1 MYYSYDH
8 FVLKW
13 KLVTTYKAFRTVPGA
28 YLVCVILLATL
39 IALINIICVRILI
52 RYEQMQGHLKQS
64 RVKTMQRGGETSDL
78 SVISQT
84 LAQFF
89 PWLFGGMLSQAGQE
103 ANLSPHLK
111 VRHSDRRPLQSHHE
125 YFPLAH
131 MGWCRGARWEEKV
144 ESGCPRSSLGRVG
157 ARASLGDRLCC
168 RCLLSVWG
176 QKAGVSIF
184 MLRCHFFVMLWT
196 ALVLDTF
203 SPSFF
208 HHTWGWGHRMEH
220 RETGICKFLKFEN
233 RALQIF
239 CLLFNKRDEA
249 NDILLQLVPLWSGDL
264 SKPSRTFMKNKGS
277 NYGPCRV
284 GCF

>member
-1 MYYSYDH
+1 MYYSHDH

-13 KLVTTYKAFRTVPGA
+13 KLVTTYKAFRTVSGA
-28 YLVCVILLATL
+28 YLVCVILLVTL
-39 IALINIICVRILI
+39 ITLINIICVRILTW
-52 RYEQMQGHLKQS
+52 YEQMQGHLKQS
-64 RVKTMQRGGETSDL
+64 RVKTMQCGGETSDL

-103 ANLSPHLK
+103 ANLPPHLK

-125 YFPLAH
+125 YFLLAH

-144 ESGCPRSSLGRVG
+144 GSGCPRSSLGRVG
-157 ARASLGDRLCC
+157 AQASLGDRLCC

-196 ALVLDTF
+196 ALVLDTL

-208 HHTWGWGHRMEH
+208 SSYMRVRAQNGAQGD
-220 RETGICKFLKFEN
+220 
-233 RALQIF
+233 RAL
-239 CLLFNKRDEA
+239 
-249 NDILLQLVPLWSGDL
+249 
-264 SKPSRTFMKNKGS
+264 
-277 NYGPCRV
+277 
-284 GCF
+284 